1 MPTDNAGHTPEV
13 GDYVAY
19 NWSGQI
25 ATGYIVSVGR
35 SRYSPTYRIEQV
47 LPGRQ
52 QKHSRVNG
60 SRNVLVLQKG
70 AEAELPEHPA

>member
-1 MPTDNAGHTPEV
+1 MPTDNAGATPEV

-25 ATGYIVSVGR
+25 ATGFIVSVGR
-35 SRYSPTYRIEQV
+35 SRYAPLYRIEQV

-52 QKHSRVNG
+52 TNHSRVKG

-70 AEAELPEHPA
+70 SEKEVS